1 MTSREEN
8 AEALLKTLKNLCD
21 INYKILVLMNQRL
34 TDLEDQKEKKE

>member
-21 INYKILVLMNQRL
+21 VNYKILVLINQRL
-34 TDLEDQKEKKE
+34 NDLEHQIEKKG